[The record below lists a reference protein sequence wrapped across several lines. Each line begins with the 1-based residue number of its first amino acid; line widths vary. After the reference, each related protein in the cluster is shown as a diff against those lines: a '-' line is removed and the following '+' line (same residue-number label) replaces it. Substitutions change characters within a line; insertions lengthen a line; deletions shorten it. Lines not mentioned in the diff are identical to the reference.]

1 MPDASW
7 RVGFGLFAQSR
18 VGRQQDSEH
27 VPCCVTCDASPGRLR
42 FIVYFRI
49 YVAERKRNTYV
60 RGGPARDPGPF
71 LSARPAKRRCIPH
84 EVVYDSRHGSRGQR
98 LRRTAGPTTPT
109 PSIGSLSQR
118 PADHIPV
125 PRNRQA
131 QPSRST
137 RPRPRTPPR
146 WTART
151 DSDILRRSSGM
162 HCGSLHFYCKWK
174 AKADAMSISACKSA
188 SKISAFRLCIIWWS
202 VGFSIFL
209 KAPPSA
215 MSG

>member
-84 EVVYDSRHGSRGQR
+84 EVVYDTRLAGSGRG
-98 LRRTAGPTTPT
+98 RTAGPTTPT
-109 PSIGSLSQR
+109 PSIHPASDHCPGVPPITFPFRETDRHNHHDQPDHVHEHR
-118 PADHIPV
+118 PDG
-125 PRNRQA
+125 PRGPTPTFSDDLQECIAVACTSTASGRRRQ
-131 QPSRST
+131 T
-137 RPRPRTPPR
+137 R
-146 WTART
+146 
-151 DSDILRRSSGM
+151 
-162 HCGSLHFYCKWK
+162 
-174 AKADAMSISACKSA
+174 
-188 SKISAFRLCIIWWS
+188 
-202 VGFSIFL
+202 
-209 KAPPSA
+209 
-215 MSG
+215 